1 MTHLRALVVLLLAAS
16 STPAAIAAGA
26 ISNPYFPARLG
37 IVLEYSGTYEFK
49 YLRVE
54 MVPAPRDG
62 YLIRSS
68 GDQSPSV
75 DELVSRGG
83 YTYWILGSSGEQWL
97 KLENSL
103 HAGDTWQHR
112 LRGWNQTYRVVSTD
126 LVVDVPAGKFKNC
139 AEVSIS
145 WIAREHDFSGP
156 QQIDLYLAPGVGIVK
171 RIVRSNGAIEHEEVA
186 TSIVAPRSDH

>member
-1 MTHLRALVVLLLAAS
+1 MTSFRTLVLLLLAAS
-16 STPAAIAAGA
+16 SAPTATAAGVT
-26 ISNPYFPARLG
+26 SNPYFPARAE

-68 GDQSPSV
+68 GDQSSSV
-75 DELVSRGG
+75 DELVSRGD

-97 KLENSL
+97 KLKNSL
-103 HAGDTWQHR
+103 HAGDTWRHR
-112 LRGWNQTYRVVSTD
+112 LRGWDQTYRVVSTD
-126 LVVDVPAGKFKNC
+126 LVVDVPAGKFGNC

-145 WIAREHDFSGP
+145 WIAHEHDFSGP
-156 QQIDLYLAPGVGIVK
+156 QQVDLYLAPGIGIIK
-171 RIVRSNGAIEHEEVA
+171 RVVHSNGSIKHEEVA
-186 TSIVAPRSDH
+186 TSHAEPRLDG